1 VIVAVVVA
9 AAGAVGATSR
19 FLVDGVVQDRTT
31 GIFPFGTLTV
41 NVVGSLIMGV
51 VTGLAL
57 FHGLTTAPK
66 AIVGTGFCGGL
77 TTWSTASWD
86 TIQLAEHG
94 RTRAAM
100 TYALAGLGASVA
112 AAAAGVVLMAVV

>member
-1 VIVAVVVA
+1 MIVAVIVA
-9 AAGAVGATSR
+9 AAGAAGATSR
-19 FLVDGVVQDRTT
+19 FLVDSVVQARTS
-31 GIFPFGTLTV
+31 GGLPFGTLTV

-77 TTWSTASWD
+77 TTWSTASWE
-86 TIQLAEHG
+86 TVQLAGHG

-100 TYALAGLGASVA
+100 TYALGGLAASVA
-112 AAAAGVVLMAVV
+112 AAAAGIALMAVL